1 MSLGYIFFFSK
12 QNKMTASQ
20 ELIQVLQVR
29 SIILILRMFKVI
41 LDYKVT
47 AHKKAKNIQRQRNL
61 SSIYKA
67 LGLI

>member
-1 MSLGYIFFFSK
+1 
-12 QNKMTASQ
+12 MTASQ

-47 AHKKAKNIQRQRNL
+47 AHKKEKNIQRQRNL